1 MDNEQRVRTNVRS
14 RSNRSSSDSSLHRSN
29 HGNSNND
36 QWLLGMNNIN
46 RSFRDGRSLSTDA
59 GATSSSASALRRT
72 SQYGYCGHPYGGYER
87 NFNSQPQYGY
97 PNYHQYSQQRMP
109 SHETLLSARQHSSVT
124 YSLPASAT
132 VHHHSQS
139 TPFTTGYAQG
149 NNIYSSMSTQQP
161 FYSHRQSCP
170 DLSSISSA
178 NYPETNS
185 ILSNFNT
192 AGNEVCLEANSNA
205 SLCENKMMYA
215 TPPSNH
221 HSFATPNSFTS
232 DHRNRP
238 FASSSSSSPIKG
250 NNRRPTDS
258 MSFFKDFDKQ
268 SDTNVTPMNDT
279 PGLPSP
285 VLSPSNCSSASSQHL
300 SVVDPLSVVTQHP
313 SPVTTTA
320 AAASA
325 ITPGNK
331 LTSPYRLALHRKCSS
346 SNSVEECL
354 TSPSSPLIMTT
365 DNASSPMSTTL
376 DGVAKSPVPFC
387 MNSTVAY
394 MGMVSQHHHQQQQ
407 QQQNASM
414 DDHSLSSSSS
424 QHDVC
429 SPQPSMEGN
438 AKYQFKSHQLTS
450 SHNSTNDSFL
460 SQNPSN
466 ERFDYSNL

>member
-1 MDNEQRVRTNVRS
+1 MDQGAVDNEQRVRTNIRS
-14 RSNRSSSDSSLHRSN
+14 RSNRSSSDSSLHRST
-29 HGNSNND
+29 HGSNNND
-36 QWLLGMNNIN
+36 PWLLGINNMN

-72 SQYGYCGHPYGGYER
+72 SQYGYCGHPYGSYER
-87 NFNSQPQYGY
+87 NFNNQPQYSY
-97 PNYHQYSQQRMP
+97 PNYHQYGQQRMP

-124 YSLPASAT
+124 YSLPSSAT
-132 VHHHSQS
+132 AHHHSQS
-139 TPFTTGYAQG
+139 TPFTSGYAHG
-149 NNIYSSMSTQQP
+149 NNMYSSMSTQQP

-170 DLSSISSA
+170 DLTSISSA

-192 AGNEVCLEANSNA
+192 TGNEVCLEANSTA
-205 SLCENKMMYA
+205 SICENKMMYA
-215 TPPSNH
+215 TTPSNH
-221 HSFATPNSFTS
+221 HFATTNSFTA
-232 DHRNRP
+232 DQPNRT

-250 NNRRPTDS
+250 NNRRSADMT
-258 MSFFKDFDKQ
+258 FFKDFDKQ
-268 SDTNVTPMNDT
+268 SDANVTPMNDT

-285 VLSPSNCSSASSQHL
+285 VLSPSNCSSASSQRL
-300 SVVDPLSVVTQHP
+300 SVVDPLSVVAQHP

-320 AAASA
+320 ATAASA
-325 ITPGNK
+325 ITPGNR
-331 LTSPYRLALHRKCSS
+331 LTSPYRLALHRTCSS

-354 TSPSSPLIMTT
+354 TSPSSPLIMTN
-365 DNASSPMSTTL
+365 DSASSPMSTTL

-387 MNSTVAY
+387 IDSTVAY
-394 MGMVSQHHHQQQQ
+394 MGMVSQHQQQ

-424 QHDVC
+424 QH

-438 AKYQFKSHQLTS
+438 TEYQFKSHQPTS
-450 SHNSTNDSFL
+450 SHNNTNDSFL
-460 SQNPSN
+460 SQNSSN